1 MVTRKRVSIKTKEKE
16 TRTYR
21 TVVDEDRA
29 AEDRKRRRK
38 TVLEHLGELLQT
50 SKNNRTSINE

>member
-1 MVTRKRVSIKTKEKE
+1 MTRKRVSIKTKEKE

-29 AEDRKRRRK
+29 AEDRKRRRE
-38 TVLEHLGELLQT
+38 TALEHLGELLQT